1 MREQGIAANAT
12 PRMIRGRNRGK
23 TRDAIYRARQR
34 GASNLVRER
43 VTDIAKQLM
52 LTGSFHD
59 PARAKLLETVAYIR
73 RAGVCADLLED
84 ALMDH
89 ESVIFQF
96 ITTSAR
102 SAGAGYGR
110 SRHPSM
116 FPSSSITTF
125 WIFRNMLVSQSP
137 DPVSSGGRRIPK
149 PPRLDARTRFT
160 PLRLVLS
167 LYPHDPSANCPKS
180 WLTVF
185 ARGPF

>member
-1 MREQGIAANAT
+1 VLRACREDFARLMREQGIAANAT

-73 RAGVCADLLED
+73 RAGVCADLLDD

-102 SAGAGYGR
+102 SAGARYGR
-110 SRHPSM
+110 SRHPVDV
-116 FPSSSITTF
+116 PVIVDNDLLDLQEYAGISITRPGQ
-125 WIFRNMLVSQSP
+125 FRGQADTETASP
-137 DPVSSGGRRIPK
+137 
-149 PPRLDARTRFT
+149 
-160 PLRLVLS
+160 
-167 LYPHDPSANCPKS
+167 
-180 WLTVF
+180 
-185 ARGPF
+185 

>member
-1 MREQGIAANAT
+1 MRST
-12 PRMIRGRNRGK
+12 
-23 TRDAIYRARQR
+23 ARQR

-96 ITTSAR
+96 ITRSAR
-102 SAGAGYGR
+102 SAGARYGR
-110 SRHPSM
+110 SRHPVDVPVIVDSDLLDLQECRY
-116 FPSSSITTF
+116 PNHPTRSVQGRADTETA
-125 WIFRNMLVSQSP
+125 SP
-137 DPVSSGGRRIPK
+137 
-149 PPRLDARTRFT
+149 
-160 PLRLVLS
+160 
-167 LYPHDPSANCPKS
+167 
-180 WLTVF
+180 
-185 ARGPF
+185 